1 MDFAALPVDILRT
14 GFVMGFPAG
23 FEHIV
28 RENEPL
34 APYTWLQLG
43 GTCRYFAEPTSEE
56 ELKGLVVACHRE
68 SIPIRVL
75 GGGSNILIRDEG
87 FGGLVIALTAS
98 TFGRID
104 IDNNVLTAGGGAKLA
119 HVVSAAVGEGLAGI
133 EHLVGIPGTLG
144 GALHGNA
151 STLDGD
157 IGQRVQKAI
166 LLSRSGDIVV
176 YHGSKLQF
184 SHHQSSLDELVILQA
199 ELKLEKVADP
209 VALTKRMQ
217 KLWIVKRSMQP
228 TLGTS
233 TIIPFIDPIGHN
245 AATLIEEA
253 GLAGHREG
261 FVQIN
266 STHPNFVT
274 VSSGA
279 TAAQVIALVEKIR
292 RTVAAKT
299 GVELQLHLKI
309 W

>member
-1 MDFAALPVDILRT
+1 MA
-14 GFVMGFPAG
+14 FPAG

-28 RENEPL
+28 RKNEPL

-43 GTCRYFAEPTSEE
+43 GNCRFFAEPTTED
-56 ELKGLVVACHRE
+56 ELKGLVLACHRE

-87 FGGLVIALTAS
+87 FSGLVLSLTAS
-98 TFGRID
+98 AFGKIEFQGN
-104 IDNNVLTAGGGAKLA
+104 ILKAGGGAKLS

-157 IGQRVQKAI
+157 IGQRVQKAQ
-166 LLSRSGDIVV
+166 LLTRTGEVV
-176 YHGSKLQF
+176 DYNGSQLQF
-184 SHHQSSLDELVILQA
+184 SHHQSSLDELVILYA
-199 ELKLEKVADP
+199 ELKLEKAADP
-209 VALTKRMQ
+209 IALCKRMQ
-217 KLWIVKRSMQP
+217 KLWIVKRSLQP

-233 TIIPFIDPIGHN
+233 TIIPFIDPPGYN
-245 AATLIEEA
+245 AATLIEES
-253 GLAGHREG
+253 GLAGYREG
-261 FVQIN
+261 LVQIH
-266 STHPNFVT
+266 STQPNFLV

-279 TAAQVIALVEKIR
+279 TSSQVIALLEKIR
-292 RTVAAKT
+292 STVAAKK

>member
-1 MDFAALPVDILRT
+1 
-14 GFVMGFPAG
+14 MGFPAG

-87 FGGLVIALTAS
+87 FNGLVIALTAS

-104 IDNNVLTAGGGAKLA
+104 IHNNVLTAGGGAKLA

-157 IGQRVQKAI
+157 IGQRIQKAS

-176 YHGSKLQF
+176 YQGSKLQF
-184 SHHQSSLDELVILQA
+184 SHHQSSLDELVILNA

-228 TLGTS
+228 TL
-233 TIIPFIDPIGHN
+233 
-245 AATLIEEA
+245 IEEA

-261 FVQIN
+261 LVQIN
-266 STHPNFVT
+266 STHPNFLM

>member
-1 MDFAALPVDILRT
+1 
-14 GFVMGFPAG
+14 MGFPAG

-87 FGGLVIALTAS
+87 FNGLVIALTAS

-104 IDNNVLTAGGGAKLA
+104 IHNNVLTAGGGAKLA

-157 IGQRVQKAI
+157 IGQRIQKAS

-176 YHGSKLQF
+176 YQGSKLQF
-184 SHHQSSLDELVILQA
+184 SHNQSSLDELVIL
-199 ELKLEKVADP
+199 KVADP

-228 TLGTS
+228 TLGTP

-261 FVQIN
+261 LVQIN
-266 STHPNFVT
+266 STHPNFLM

-279 TAAQVIALVEKIR
+279 TAAQVIAVVEKIR

>member
-1 MDFAALPVDILRT
+1 MA
-14 GFVMGFPAG
+14 FPSG
-23 FEHIV
+23 FEHVV

-43 GTCRYFAEPTSEE
+43 GTCRYFAEPNSET
-56 ELKGLVVACHRE
+56 ELKALVVACHQE

-87 FGGLVIALTAS
+87 FNGLVLSLAAS
-98 TFGRID
+98 TFGRIEFD
-104 IDNNVLTAGGGAKLA
+104 GDLLRAGGGAKLS

-157 IGQRVQKAI
+157 IGQHVQRAR
-166 LLSRSGDIVV
+166 LLTRFGEVV
-176 YHGSKLQF
+176 EFDGSQLQF

-199 ELKLEKVADP
+199 DLKLERAADR

-217 KLWIVKRSMQP
+217 KLWIVKRAMQP
-228 TLGTS
+228 TLGTT
-233 TIIPFIDPIGHN
+233 TIIPFIDPIGYS
-245 AATLIEEA
+245 AADLIEES
-253 GLAGHREG
+253 GLAGLREG
-261 FVQIN
+261 LVQIS
-266 STHPNFVT
+266 STHPSFLV

-279 TAAQVIALVEKIR
+279 TATQVIALLEKVR
-292 RTVAAKT
+292 NSVATKK
-299 GVELQLHLKI
+299 GVQLQLHLKI

>member
-1 MDFAALPVDILRT
+1 MT
-14 GFVMGFPAG
+14 FPAG

-43 GTCRYFAEPTSEE
+43 GSCRYFAEPTTEE
-56 ELKGLVVACHRE
+56 ELVGLVVACHQE

-87 FGGLVIALTAS
+87 FNGLVLSLAAS
-98 TFGRID
+98 TFGRIEFH
-104 IDNNVLTAGGGAKLA
+104 NNILRAGGGTKLA

-157 IGQRVQKAI
+157 VGQRVQRAR
-166 LLSRSGDIVV
+166 LLTRAGDIVE
-176 YHGSKLQF
+176 YTGSKLQF
-184 SHHQSSLDELVILQA
+184 SHHQSSLDELVILEA
-199 ELKLEKVADP
+199 DLKLEKTADP
-209 VALTKRMQ
+209 IALTKRMQ
-217 KLWIVKRSMQP
+217 KLWIVKRAMQP
-228 TLGTS
+228 TLGTP
-233 TIIPFIDPIGHN
+233 TIIPFIDPPGHN
-245 AATLIEEA
+245 AATLIEES
-253 GLAGHREG
+253 GLAGYREG
-261 FVQIN
+261 LVQIQ
-266 STHPNFVT
+266 STHPNILV

-279 TAAQVIALVEKIR
+279 TASQVIALLEKIR
-292 RTVAAKT
+292 STVAAKK